1 MLESKGATFNVQ
13 ELNADSLSQMS
24 ELPEQDLSPRI
35 YQPGEVVQGEVI
47 RLDEEG
53 LVVNVGQKMEGIVPI
68 QEMRT
73 IPQEDHSQY
82 EQGRVIS
89 VAFVGGGGPGGMV
102 LLSVDRALE
111 EQRWVKLEQL
121 FSDGNTVTAKI
132 TEHNRGGLVV
142 DCHGV
147 RGFVPFSHLAPT
159 HAEDRDTV
167 LAARVHQESEF
178 HILELDRSQNR
189 LVLSERAIW
198 QKQQKEA
205 QARYLSE
212 LAEGTL
218 LAGKIS
224 SIRDFGAFVDLG
236 EIDGLIPISE
246 LSWQIVK
253 SPAEVVSVGDTVEVF
268 VLRVDLERGRLTLS
282 LKRTQPEP
290 WETVH
295 QRYQAGQITEG
306 TVTNLVPFGAFVK
319 LEEGIEGLIHIS
331 ELSQRRVTNPK
342 ECVYQGQHIRVMV
355 LTIDAET
362 RRMSLSY
369 KQAFGL

>member
-1 MLESKGATFNVQ
+1 MQ